1 MLLKSKG
8 SAWKAKRRRKEKE
21 VKEGTKEDSE
31 NADEYSNTII
41 NLNLTVFILEGD
53 LKLQAKLCK

>member
-1 MLLKSKG
+1 MLFKSKG

-21 VKEGTKEDSE
+21 VKEETKEDSE